1 MKNNKIKFLI
11 YFFFLNLVI
20 LCPAKAIDPFEFEAN
35 YLEVLDN
42 GNIIKGNQNG
52 KAITDNGK
60 IIIEAQNFEYDK
72 TLQILKASGDVK
84 IIDLEKDFTLHAP
97 NINYLK
103 SQNKIYT
110 IGLTK
115 INIQQKYD
123 FSSEDVF
130 LDRDKMELSSSKKSK
145 IVDSSNTLYEIDKF
159 KFLINSKVLK
169 GTNVTVKENLGLS
182 KDNSDNY
189 FFKDGIFNLEKKTF
203 KASDTKIELKKNIF
217 DNLDNDP
224 RIFGV
229 SSSKSD
235 NLTIIEKGVFTSCSK
250 NEKCPP
256 WSVKADK
263 IIHNK
268 TKKQLIYEKAIMKI
282 YDFPIMYFPKFF
294 HPDPTVE
301 RQSGFLQPRLNNS
314 NVLGSSITTPY
325 FHVLTENQDVT
336 LKPTLFDQDIQMLQA
351 EYRQENKK
359 SSFIGDFSFV
369 NNFKS
374 SISKTKN
381 SITHLFSK
389 FFIDLDFDN
398 YEKSKVEIFVEK
410 VSNDSYLNI
419 FDSIL
424 LDTPLKPINS
434 DKLTSGFNLYL
445 NNNNFN
451 LDLGFTVYENLGL
464 SKSDKYQYVLPF
476 YNFTKNLYSGNFGSI
491 NLLSN
496 GSNDL
501 NSTNKID
508 SYVVNDLQY
517 FSNNKIL
524 DNFGLVSNFEIYLK
538 NINSIGK
545 KSDKYKSKPK
555 IEMSNLYLFN
565 TSMPLIKNTLN
576 ETQIF
581 TPKISFRINPS
592 DMLNYKNED
601 RNINN
606 SNIFASNRLGLNDTF
621 EGGKSLT
628 VGVDF
633 NSKKIEN
640 ENNYYNL
647 SLATVLRDSEEQNIP
662 NSSTLNNKNSNLFG
676 TMEYNFS
683 EFMNLNYAFS
693 LDNNFNTFESNNI
706 GLDFKFNNFG
716 TSVNFIEESGN
727 IGNTNILENSFFYE
741 LNEKNSLNFK
751 TRRNRTIN
759 LTEYYDL
766 VYEYNNDCLTAAM
779 KYKKTYYQNNAI
791 KPTEDLMF
799 TLTIYPITTL
809 EQKVD
814 SNLYR
819 N

>member
-1 MKNNKIKFLI
+1 L
-11 YFFFLNLVI
+11 
-20 LCPAKAIDPFEFEAN
+20 
-35 YLEVLDN
+35 
-42 GNIIKGNQNG
+42 
-52 KAITDNGK
+52 
-60 IIIEAQNFEYDK
+60 
-72 TLQILKASGDVK
+72 
-84 IIDLEKDFTLHAP
+84 
-97 NINYLK
+97 
-103 SQNKIYT
+103 
-110 IGLTK
+110 
-115 INIQQKYD
+115 
-123 FSSEDVF
+123 
-130 LDRDKMELSSSKKSK
+130 
-145 IVDSSNTLYEIDKF
+145 
-159 KFLINSKVLK
+159 
-169 GTNVTVKENLGLS
+169 
-182 KDNSDNY
+182 
-189 FFKDGIFNLEKKTF
+189 
-203 KASDTKIELKKNIF
+203 
-217 DNLDNDP
+217 
-224 RIFGV
+224 
-229 SSSKSD
+229 
-235 NLTIIEKGVFTSCSK
+235 
-250 NEKCPP
+250 
-256 WSVKADK
+256 
-263 IIHNK
+263 
-268 TKKQLIYEKAIMKI
+268 
-282 YDFPIMYFPKFF
+282 YFPKFF

-374 SISKTKN
+374 SISETKN

-389 FFIDLDFDN
+389 FFIDLDLESFK
-398 YEKSKVEIFVEK
+398 KSKAEIYFEK

-424 LDTPLKPINS
+424 LETPLKPVNP

-451 LDLGFTVYENLGL
+451 LDLGLTVYENLGL
-464 SKSDKYQYVLPF
+464 SNSDRYQYVLPF
-476 YNFTKNLYSGNFGSI
+476 YNFSRNLYSGNFGSI

-501 NSTNKID
+501 NSTNIID
-508 SYVVNDLQY
+508 SYVVNNLEY
-517 FSNNKIL
+517 FSSNNIL
-524 DNFGLVSNFEIYLK
+524 ENFGLVSNFEIYLK

-555 IEMSNLYLFN
+555 IEMSNLYVFN
-565 TSMPLIKNTLN
+565 TSIPLMKSTLN
-576 ETQIF
+576 ETQIL
-581 TPKISFRINPS
+581 TPKLSFRINPS
-592 DMLNYKNED
+592 DMLNYKSED
-601 RNINN
+601 RKINN
-606 SNIFASNRLGLNDTF
+606 SNIFAPNRLGLNDTY

-647 SLATVLRDSEEQNIP
+647 NLATVLRDSEEQNIP

-716 TSVNFIEESGN
+716 TSINFIEESGN

-741 LNEKNSLNFK
+741 MNENNSLNFK